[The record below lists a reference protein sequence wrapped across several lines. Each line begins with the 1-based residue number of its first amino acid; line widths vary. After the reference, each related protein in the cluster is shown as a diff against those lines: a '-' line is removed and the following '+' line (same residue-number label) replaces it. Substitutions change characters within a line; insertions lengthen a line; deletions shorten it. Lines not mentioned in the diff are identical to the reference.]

1 MSSDRLRFPTHGHTG
16 MPNRMTGAFPEPR
29 PQQQSSTTA
38 LALSVFAFFV
48 VLAGV
53 AILLIALLK

>member
-1 MSSDRLRFPTHGHTG
+1 MSSDRLRFPAHGHTG
-16 MPNRMTGAFPEPR
+16 TPNRMTGAFPEPR
-29 PQQQSSTTA
+29 PQQQNSTTA